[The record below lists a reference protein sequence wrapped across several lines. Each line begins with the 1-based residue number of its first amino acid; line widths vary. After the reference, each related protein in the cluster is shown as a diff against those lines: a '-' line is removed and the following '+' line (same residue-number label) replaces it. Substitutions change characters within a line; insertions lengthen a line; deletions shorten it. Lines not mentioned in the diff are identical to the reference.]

1 MPTLLLVV
9 FINFVGIG
17 ALIPVLPY
25 TVIETLGLSASVM
38 TLLLASF
45 AMAMFLSNPLLG
57 RLSDH
62 IGRRPVLIASL
73 FVNALAHLW
82 FAFSDDII
90 QMFAARILAG
100 LAAGN
105 TGVIQAIIADRVA
118 SAERARYMGL
128 FGAAIGTGF
137 VAGPALGGLLSG
149 IGSGPLHQAPFLL
162 AAGFSF
168 LALALSI
175 RIEESAAHRQMT
187 PSVKQPLGVRLAS
200 IMHSPLALFA
210 LAFFCLNLSFAQV
223 EASFVLLL
231 RDYLDFDARQTG
243 WLFTYIGVCI
253 ILVQGGL
260 INTAVRRLGEIGT
273 VGFGASLLVI
283 GQILTVI
290 MAVGLLVG
298 NDYPLVQMLIVTT
311 AVCFGFGFSNPALSA
326 AASNAAGKT
335 TMGGALGMVQGF
347 GALGQVGGL
356 VLAGP
361 LYHLGGAHYSFGF
374 GAAITLILLAV
385 AFYLRQRP
393 VSA

>member
-25 TVIETLGLSASVM
+25 TVIETLGLSATVM

-118 SAERARYMGL
+118 SHQRARYMGL

-149 IGSGPLHQAPFLL
+149 VGSGPLHQAPFLL

-168 LALALSI
+168 LALALSV
-175 RIEESAAHRQMT
+175 RIEESAAHRQVA
-187 PSVKQPLGVRLAS
+187 SSAKQPLVNRLAT
-200 IMHSPLALFA
+200 IMRSPLALYA
-210 LAFFCLNLSFAQV
+210 LAFFWL
-223 EASFVLLL
+223 
-231 RDYLDFDARQTG
+231 YL
-243 WLFTYIGVCI
+243 
-253 ILVQGGL
+253 
-260 INTAVRRLGEIGT
+260 
-273 VGFGASLLVI
+273 
-283 GQILTVI
+283 
-290 MAVGLLVG
+290 
-298 NDYPLVQMLIVTT
+298 
-311 AVCFGFGFSNPALSA
+311 
-326 AASNAAGKT
+326 
-335 TMGGALGMVQGF
+335 
-347 GALGQVGGL
+347 
-356 VLAGP
+356 
-361 LYHLGGAHYSFGF
+361 
-374 GAAITLILLAV
+374 
-385 AFYLRQRP
+385 
-393 VSA
+393 